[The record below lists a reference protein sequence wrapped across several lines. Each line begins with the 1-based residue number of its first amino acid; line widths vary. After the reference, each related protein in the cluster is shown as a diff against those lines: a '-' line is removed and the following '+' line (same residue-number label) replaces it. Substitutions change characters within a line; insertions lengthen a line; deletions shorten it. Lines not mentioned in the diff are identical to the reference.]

1 MLCTYMVLV
10 HTDDR
15 LERNGLH
22 NQALYLVGCVACELY
37 QGSAPLPQAGIQ
49 QRRELTIDD

>member
-49 QRRELTIDD
+49 QRRELTVDD